1 MENHALFFEPII
13 EKAERYS
20 QTTFH
25 ILKLKATSKIA
36 EVASIFI
43 LKTLIYF
50 PLTISFVLFSIGLSL
65 YLGELTGSAYKGF
78 LFTGGIYLIPSL
90 FIYLFRNK
98 FLKRK
103 IQNMIIQEILAQPN
117 EL

>member
-1 MENHALFFEPII
+1 MENHALFFEPIL

-43 LKTLIYF
+43 LKILIYI
-50 PLTISFVLFSIGLSL
+50 PITISFLLFSIGLSF
-65 YLGELTGSAYKGF
+65 YLGEITGNIYKGF
-78 LFTGGIYLIPSL
+78 MLTGGIYLIPSI

-98 FLKRK
+98 FIKRK
-103 IQNMIIQEILAQPN
+103 IQNMIIQEILAQPSD
-117 EL
+117 L

>member
-13 EKAERYS
+13 EKAEQYS

-43 LKTLIYF
+43 LKSLIYI
-50 PLTISFVLFSIGLSL
+50 PLTLSFLLFSIGLSL
-65 YLGELTGSAYKGF
+65 YLGELTGSSYKGF
-78 LFTGGIYLIPSL
+78 TLTGGLYLIPSI

-103 IQNMIIQEILAQPN
+103 IQNMIIQEILTQPDVS
-117 EL
+117 